1 MELFV
6 NTQRTTDKEKERL
19 FFAGVLFLLGKAYSD
34 AYSCFDRI
42 QEEHFAVMYN
52 KALCCFMVK
61 WYDECYRLLCEA
73 ERLLH
78 GMDIACETQLP
89 EAFLRY
95 DYDED
100 FPFYPI
106 PQGIPVFGAYKQLLR
121 LKAETAF
128 RLHLYS
134 EVKAIS
140 ARLGGK
146 YKCIEKLIDLKNGNN
161 DL

>member
-6 NTQRTTDKEKERL
+6 NTQRTTDKEMERL
-19 FFAGVLFLLGKAYSD
+19 FSARVLLLLGKAYSD

-42 QEEHFAVMYN
+42 HEEYFAVMYN

-95 DYDED
+95 D
-100 FPFYPI
+100 
-106 PQGIPVFGAYKQLLR
+106 L
-121 LKAETAF
+121 
-128 RLHLYS
+128 
-134 EVKAIS
+134 
-140 ARLGGK
+140 
-146 YKCIEKLIDLKNGNN
+146 
-161 DL
+161 

>member
-1 MELFV
+1 M
-6 NTQRTTDKEKERL
+6 
-19 FFAGVLFLLGKAYSD
+19 LLYG
-34 AYSCFDRI
+34 
-42 QEEHFAVMYN
+42 
-52 KALCCFMVK
+52 K

-78 GMDIACETQLP
+78 GMDIAYETQLP

-106 PQGIPVFGAYKQLLR
+106 PQGIPVFGAYRQLLR

>member
-1 MELFV
+1 MTNVTDCFVRRNGSCMEW
-6 NTQRTTDKEKERL
+6 
-19 FFAGVLFLLGKAYSD
+19 
-34 AYSCFDRI
+34 I
-42 QEEHFAVMYN
+42 
-52 KALCCFMVK
+52 
-61 WYDECYRLLCEA
+61 
-73 ERLLH
+73 
-78 GMDIACETQLP
+78 IACETQLP

-95 DYDED
+95 DYDEA

-106 PQGIPVFGAYKQLLR
+106 PQGIPEFGAYRQLLR

-140 ARLGGK
+140 VRLGGK
-146 YKCIEKLIDLKNGNN
+146 YKHIEKLIDLKNGNN

>member
-52 KALCCFMVK
+52 KALCCFM
-61 WYDECYRLLCEA
+61 
-73 ERLLH
+73 
-78 GMDIACETQLP
+78 P

-146 YKCIEKLIDLKNGNN
+146 YKHIEKLINFKNNNN

>member
-1 MELFV
+1 MALFV
-6 NTQRTTDKEKERL
+6 NDQQTTDKEVERL
-19 FFAGVLFLLGKAYSD
+19 FSAGVLLLLGKAYSD

-42 QEEHFAVMYN
+42 HEEYFAVMYN

-73 ERLLH
+73 
-78 GMDIACETQLP
+78 
-89 EAFLRY
+89 FLRY
-95 DYDED
+95 DYDEA

-106 PQGIPVFGAYKQLLR
+106 PQGIPEFGAYRQLLR

-146 YKCIEKLIDLKNGNN
+146 YKHIEKLINFKNNNN